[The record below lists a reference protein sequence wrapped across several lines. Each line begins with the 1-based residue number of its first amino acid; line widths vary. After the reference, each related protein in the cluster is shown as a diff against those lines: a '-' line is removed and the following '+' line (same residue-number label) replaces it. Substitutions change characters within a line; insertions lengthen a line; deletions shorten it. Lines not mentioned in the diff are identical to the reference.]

1 MLALLGLAAAQV
13 IGDPPC
19 PNGRLVREVS
29 IPRYAPW
36 CCAGESYVHFED
48 VSSALMEEM
57 KGKFV
62 TVAPQTDPSLEFP
75 TSAYLISNGMT
86 LQFRHDGNQTWEN
99 ETAGTMVPY
108 LYLSYSSYPI
118 NYPPNEPA
126 TASTYYS
133 IGANRDSVI
142 YNAHTNQD
150 GPAVFRIYADECP
163 FPPSPPPPPPTVAM
177 CHEGYWPLYVTE
189 AEAVAVSP
197 LGHADVHPIKG
208 VDFYMPKGFDGALHA
223 EHATFVPV
231 ALQDAAALSAALARA
246 PAEPAAAHAAARLAP
261 ALRGAGAAAS
271 GFHDHRGD
279 AHPVRRGP
287 VHLLAPV
294 VRQLEE
300 TGRQDAGAGCGAE
313 KVFQPI
319 GLLDASPLFCL
330 RIVLWVVVARS
341 TCVHWLQISLLQPPD

>member
-126 TASTYYS
+126 TADTYYS

-142 YNAHTNQD
+142 YNAHTKQD
-150 GPAVFRIYADECP
+150 GPAVFRFYADECP
-163 FPPSPPPPPPTVAM
+163 FPPSPPPPPPVVAM

-223 EHATFVPV
+223 ENDATWCPWHAKTLPPFPPPSPE
-231 ALQDAAALSAALARA
+231 LPPS
-246 PAEPAAAHAAARLAP
+246 PPP
-261 ALRGAGAAAS
+261 PM
-271 GFHDHRGD
+271 
-279 AHPVRRGP
+279 HPP
-287 VHLLAPV
+287 
-294 VRQLEE
+294 
-300 TGRQDAGAGCGAE
+300 
-313 KVFQPI
+313 
-319 GLLDASPLFCL
+319 ASPPPYQMPVPLQV
-330 RIVLWVVVARS
+330 VLLVVFPVGLILCFV
-341 TCVHWLQISLLQPPD
+341 TMCVSWHLWYGSSRKQAVKTREPDAEQRKFFSL

>member
-19 PNGRLVREVS
+19 PNGRLVREVQ
-29 IPRYAPW
+29 IPRYSPW

-126 TASTYYS
+126 TANTYYS
-133 IGANRDSVI
+133 IGANRDEAI
-142 YNAHTNQD
+142 YVAYTKQD

-177 CHEGYWPLYVTE
+177 CHEGYWPLYMTE

-197 LGHADVHPIKG
+197 LGHADVHPING

-223 EHATFVPV
+223 EHATFCPWHSKTLPPFPPPSPAHPPSPPPPMPPPASPPPYEVPV
-231 ALQDAAALSAALARA
+231 PLQVVFMIIAATIILCSAVLCI
-246 PAEPAAAHAAARLAP
+246 
-261 ALRGAGAAAS
+261 S
-271 GFHDHRGD
+271 W
-279 AHPVRRGP
+279 
-287 VHLLAPV
+287 HLWYGST
-294 VRQLEE
+294 R
-300 TGRQDAGAGCGAE
+300 TR
-313 KVFQPI
+313 PI
-319 GLLDASPLFCL
+319 PLQQ
-330 RIVLWVVVARS
+330 RPPEQQQQQ
-341 TCVHWLQISLLQPPD
+341 QIFFKI

>member
-13 IGDPPC
+13 IGDPPPC
-19 PNGRLVREVS
+19 PNGRLVREVQ
-29 IPRYAPW
+29 IPRYSPW

-126 TASTYYS
+126 TANTYYS
-133 IGANRDSVI
+133 IGANRDEAI
-142 YNAHTNQD
+142 YVAYTKQD

-177 CHEGYWPLYVTE
+177 CHEGYWPLYMTE

-197 LGHADVHPIKG
+197 LGHADVHPING

-223 EHATFVPV
+223 EHATFCPWHSKTLPPFPPPSP
-231 ALQDAAALSAALARA
+231 AHS
-246 PAEPAAAHAAARLAP
+246 AEPAAAHAAARLAP

-271 GFHDHRGD
+271 GFHDHRRD
-279 AHPVRRGP
+279 DHPLLRGP
-287 VHLLAPV
+287 VHLLAPL
-294 VRQLEE
+294 VRLDENE
-300 TGRQDAGAGCGAE
+300 AHSASAEATGAAAAAADLLQD
-313 KVFQPI
+313 
-319 GLLDASPLFCL
+319 L
-330 RIVLWVVVARS
+330 RRTLRARS
-341 TCVHWLQISLLQPPD
+341 SSLLP

>member
-13 IGDPPC
+13 IGSPPC
-19 PNGRLVREVS
+19 PAGRLVKEVS
-29 IPRYAPW
+29 VARYSPW

-99 ETAGTMVPY
+99 ETAGTLHPY
-108 LYLSYSSYPI
+108 LYLAYSSYPI

-126 TASTYYS
+126 TASTLLLD
-133 IGANRDSVI
+133 RRQPRQRHLQR
-142 YNAHTNQD
+142 AHQPGRAGGLPD
-150 GPAVFRIYADECP
+150 LRGRVPLPAVAAAAAAH
-163 FPPSPPPPPPTVAM
+163 VAM

-223 EHATFVPV
+223 ENDATWCPWHSKTLPPFPPP
-231 ALQDAAALSAALARA
+231 S
-246 PAEPAAAHAAARLAP
+246 PAHPPSPPPPSAAARLAP

-271 GFHDHRGD
+271 GAHDHRRD
-279 AHPVRRGP
+279 HPPVRRGA
-287 VHLLAPV
+287 VHLLAPL
-294 VRQLEE
+294 VRLDANE
-300 TGRQDAGAGCGAE
+300 TGARPAE
-313 KVFQPI
+313 AARAAEVLPDLTR
-319 GLLDASPLFCL
+319 GLGVCPSSG
-330 RIVLWVVVARS
+330 RGVGGWRG
-341 TCVHWLQISLLQPPD
+341 